1 MCHLYNFQVLFVCS
15 FLFVVLFRA
24 DGRRIIFLNS
34 KLDLPIGGD
43 DDNRQETDLFPSV
56 TRDSPI
62 RKKRQHHYVE
72 HYDPYDHHYV
82 EHYDPYDHHYV
93 EHYDPYDHHYGEHYA
108 PHEKV
113 IHHYEKPKVEH
124 YDVIED
130 VDHYHHPHHF

>member
-1 MCHLYNFQVLFVCS
+1 MCHLDNFQVLFVCS

-72 HYDPYDHHYV
+72 HYDPYDHRYV
-82 EHYDPYDHHYV
+82 
-93 EHYDPYDHHYGEHYA
+93 EHYA